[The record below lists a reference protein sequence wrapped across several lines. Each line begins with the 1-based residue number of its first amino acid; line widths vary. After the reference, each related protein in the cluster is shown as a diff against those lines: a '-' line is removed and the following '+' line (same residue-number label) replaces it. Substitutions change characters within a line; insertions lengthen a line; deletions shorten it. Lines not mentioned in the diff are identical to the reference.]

1 MKKIILSMVAA
12 ISVIIGVYAYP
23 SDSSFRNSVALA
35 SFDTILVNA
44 PLNVRVLTSDR
55 FSIQVMG
62 DDSIL
67 ANSIA
72 YNIDGRV
79 LKINCSKHI
88 SGVDDNAKVIITT
101 SNNRLPKVIA
111 GNGYYIAD
119 VITRK

>member
-1 MKKIILSMVAA
+1 MVAA

-23 SDSSFRNSVALA
+23 SDSSFRDSVALA
-35 SFDTILVNA
+35 SFDTISVNA

-67 ANSIA
+67 LNSIA
-72 YNIDGRV
+72 YKVDGRI
-79 LKINCSKHI
+79 LKINANKHI
-88 SGVDDNAKVIITT
+88 SRVDDEAKVIITT
-101 SNNRLPKVIA
+101 PSNRLPKVIA

-119 VITRK
+119 TRCSE

>member
-1 MKKIILSMVAA
+1 MVAA

-72 YNIDGRV
+72 YNVDGRV
-79 LKINCSKHI
+79 LKINCSKYI
-88 SGVDDNAKVIITT
+88 SGIDDDAKVIITT
-101 SNNRLPKVIA
+101 PNNRLPKVIA

-119 VITRK
+119 VRNNK